1 MLQIEGRKMKSSTLI
16 SLLTSSCL
24 ALTASVY
31 AKAEVPIAIAIHGG
45 AGTILK
51 KNITPEQEAK
61 YLATLK
67 QARDKGYE
75 LLAAGKSSQEAVLAS
90 IQILED
96 SPLFNAGRGAVY
108 TYDEVHELDASVMDG
123 KTRNAGAVAG
133 VTTVKNPIYLANDVM
148 EKSVHV
154 MLSGKG
160 AEAFALSQGMEP
172 VDNSIFNTERRLKSL
187 HRAKSKM
194 KTANNSW
201 LEQEDFKYGTVGAVA
216 LDKNG
221 NLFAGTSTGGMTA
234 KRWGRIG
241 DSPVIGAGTFAD
253 NESCAVS
260 ATGHGEYFIRYQVAS
275 DICARV
281 KYQGKTIEQAGD
293 EVINDV
299 LLPVGGTGG
308 VIIADAK
315 GNISMPFNTSGMYRA
330 SKQSNGL
337 ETVAIYR
344 AESN

>member
-1 MLQIEGRKMKSSTLI
+1 MKLVKF
-16 SLLTSSCL
+16 
-24 ALTASVY
+24 LTALSLVVATSAF
-31 AKAEVPIAIAIHGG
+31 AKAQPIAIAIHGG

-51 KNITPEQEAK
+51 KNLTPEQEIQ

-67 QARDKGYE
+67 HARDTGYD
-75 LLAAGKSSQEAVLAS
+75 LLASGKTSQQAVLAA

-108 TYDEVHELDASVMDG
+108 TYDEVHELDASVMNG

-133 VTTVKNPIYLANDVM
+133 VTTVKSPILLANEVM
-148 EKSVHV
+148 ENSVHV

-160 AEAFALSQGMEP
+160 AEEFAVTQGMEP

-187 HRAKSKM
+187 HRAKAKM
-194 KTANNSW
+194 TVANQTW

-216 LDKNG
+216 LDKDG

-241 DSPVIGAGTFAD
+241 DSPVIGAGTFAE

-281 KYQGKTIEQAGD
+281 KYQDKTIAQAGK
-293 EVINDV
+293 EVIHDV
-299 LLPVGGTGG
+299 LMPAGGTGG
-308 VIIADAK
+308 VIIVDGK
-315 GNISMPFNTSGMYRA
+315 GNVAMPFNTAGMYRA
-330 SKQSNGL
+330 SKQSSGK
-337 ETVAIYR
+337 EVVAIYK
-344 AESN
+344 